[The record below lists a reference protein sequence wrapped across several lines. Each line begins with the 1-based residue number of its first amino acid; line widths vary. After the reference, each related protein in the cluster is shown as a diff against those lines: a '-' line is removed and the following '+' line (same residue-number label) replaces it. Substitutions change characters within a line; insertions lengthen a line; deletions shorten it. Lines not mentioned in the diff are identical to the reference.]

1 MVVSPTMLKLT
12 FVFLIAMIAT
22 LTAAP
27 PASADVISAAPG
39 SLVVRTIVEV
49 TAAPDAVYDALT
61 ARVGEWWSAT
71 QTWSGNAQNLSIDAR
86 AGGCFCEKLSNGGT
100 VQHMQVVWAERGT
113 LLRMSGAPGPLQE
126 NAVIATMSWR
136 LTKIDTG
143 TRLEFTFAASGHTPI
158 GFDKMASPADQ
169 AFAVLVN
176 RLARYAS
183 APKP

>member
-1 MVVSPTMLKLT
+1 MHKPT
-12 FVFLIAMIAT
+12 FVFLIAVLAT
-22 LTAAP
+22 LANGSAAR
-27 PASADVISAAPG
+27 ADVVSAAPG

-86 AGGCFCEKLSNGGT
+86 AGGCFCEKLSSGGT
-100 VQHMQVVWAERGT
+100 VQHMQIVWAERGT

-126 NAVIATMSWR
+126 SPVIATMSWR
-136 LTKIDTG
+136 LTKTTAG
-143 TRLEFTFAASGHTPI
+143 TRIEFTFAAAGYLPV
-158 GFDKMASPADQ
+158 GFDKIADSADQ

-176 RLARYAS
+176 RLARHVGP
-183 APKP
+183 PKPGN